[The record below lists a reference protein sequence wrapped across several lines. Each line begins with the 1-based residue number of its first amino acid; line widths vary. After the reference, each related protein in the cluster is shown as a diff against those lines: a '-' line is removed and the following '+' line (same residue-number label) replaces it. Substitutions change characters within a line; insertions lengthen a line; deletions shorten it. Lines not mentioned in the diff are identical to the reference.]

1 MNTCQW
7 TCIDAVL
14 KHKKQRQRSFLQV
27 ERWAQKPEEKLGWE
41 AGEAWGHRR
50 TGYRRMAELL
60 GGKYLRAYDEVY
72 AREPEHTKSIF
83 HDVTPEVKHQLPAI
97 KV

>member
-1 MNTCQW
+1 M
-7 TCIDAVL
+7 A
-14 KHKKQRQRSFLQV
+14 SQV

-50 TGYRRMAELL
+50 SGYRRIAERL
-60 GGKYLRAYDEVY
+60 GGRYLRAYDEVY
-72 AREPEHTKSIF
+72 AREPEHTKSIC
-83 HDVTPEVKHQLPAI
+83 HDVTPEVKHQMPAV